1 VTARAGTNGWN
12 WTPNEPEC
20 YMRHDDCL
28 ANAELREVCR
38 RRYREAVRRMRP
50 GDRVRYYGWRGDAGE
65 GTVVTN
71 NGDRLFVKR
80 DFSADEGQWFF
91 PMGDSRLEPL

>member
-1 VTARAGTNGWN
+1 MTVRAGTNGWGSH
-12 WTPNEPEC
+12 EPSEC

-28 ANAELREVCR
+28 ANAKLREACR
-38 RRYREAVRRMRP
+38 QSYREAVRKMIP

-65 GTVVTN
+65 GTIVAGY
-71 NGDRLFVKR
+71 GDRFLVKR
-80 DFSADEGQWFF
+80 DFSADDGQWIF